1 MTFDYFIQVS
11 KVILKYKEQINADEL
26 EASVAERRELLKAE
40 KYEEFNK
47 LAIELSNWE
56 TQVTSNIE
64 ARLYSTLKV
73 QKTVVE
79 KYLMD
84 FEKRTQYE
92 IEIEETRV
100 TKRAPVELTKAQ
112 CLDALTHMEKAK
124 FDVQVRMYD
133 FVRLQKDNPTLINAK
148 VRVEEL
154 KQADLLFIKTGIEE
168 ADVEPSIERLK
179 LREDEEYVAVCTD
192 WAKKSQAFLTLKAK
206 ENVRNHSAAEAQ
218 RARQRVELQQN
229 QLEQRK
235 AASAIKN
242 KEAVEALKI
251 LKIGDKL
258 THISFIKQGKASYV
272 LPNYQNTE
280 YVSISEGDH
289 LGLMDVAFRILDEQQ
304 KIKAQNQQGLLEDE
318 DDMNNFNVLS

>member
-1 MTFDYFIQVS
+1 MMTFDYFIQFS

-206 ENVRNHSAAEAQ
+206 
-218 RARQRVELQQN
+218 
-229 QLEQRK
+229 
-235 AASAIKN
+235 
-242 KEAVEALKI
+242 
-251 LKIGDKL
+251 
-258 THISFIKQGKASYV
+258 
-272 LPNYQNTE
+272 
-280 YVSISEGDH
+280 
-289 LGLMDVAFRILDEQQ
+289 
-304 KIKAQNQQGLLEDE
+304 
-318 DDMNNFNVLS
+318 

>member
-1 MTFDYFIQVS
+1 MMTFDYFIQVS
-11 KVILKYKEQINADEL
+11 KVILKYKEQICAADL
-26 EASVAERRELLKAE
+26 AASVTERRELLKAE

-73 QKTVVE
+73 TKTVVE
-79 KYLMD
+79 KSQNKYLMD

-92 IEIEETRV
+92 IEMEETRV

-179 LREDEEYVAVCTD
+179 LREDAEYVAVCTD

-218 RARQRVELQQN
+218 RAR
-229 QLEQRK
+229 
-235 AASAIKN
+235 
-242 KEAVEALKI
+242 
-251 LKIGDKL
+251 
-258 THISFIKQGKASYV
+258 
-272 LPNYQNTE
+272 
-280 YVSISEGDH
+280 
-289 LGLMDVAFRILDEQQ
+289 
-304 KIKAQNQQGLLEDE
+304 
-318 DDMNNFNVLS
+318 

>member
-1 MTFDYFIQVS
+1 MMTFDYFIQVS

-47 LAIELSNWE
+47 LAIELSNWF

-251 LKIGDKL
+251 L
-258 THISFIKQGKASYV
+258 
-272 LPNYQNTE
+272 PE
-280 YVSISEGDH
+280 Y
-289 LGLMDVAFRILDEQQ
+289 
-304 KIKAQNQQGLLEDE
+304 
-318 DDMNNFNVLS
+318 